1 VINRFACSTRCLRTA
16 KTLGVS
22 SSRRSP
28 HHAASFPA
36 SIRIEGRSAASPGSC
51 PGFPSGNP
59 RVLPRLRSGLTD
71 ILSRGERRR
80 TAGHQSEQGSQDTER
95 ARRHALDAPS
105 LRGAL
110 RLRRY
115 VRPPSIR
122 GDRGAPLVRAERAV
136 LLAQGAAGLRRRDPR
151 CLQARVAPG
160 SRRPSSAACAAEAR
174 SAAASALGV
183 YHPRCGWCTQPPVH
197 VHPERERRVMSRLLS
212 LQPRW
217 PSHDHAGR
225 SRRKRRQR

>member
-1 VINRFACSTRCLRTA
+1 VSAPAAAPRTMPPR
-16 KTLGVS
+16 S
-22 SSRRSP
+22 PRRSGSRAGRRHLPDLSPDFPQVIPEFSQDFGRVSRTFFP
-28 HHAASFPA
+28 H
-36 SIRIEGRSAASPGSC
+36 
-51 PGFPSGNP
+51 
-59 RVLPRLRSGLTD
+59 
-71 ILSRGERRR
+71 GERRR